1 MDSCAALER
10 VNYVPGQLLTASDL
24 KAEQEYFLA
33 RLRRHNRQL
42 HGWGV
47 VRGLTVTTANSS
59 EVVIE
64 PGIAIDCAGNE
75 IHVCA
80 RLRYKIPTNLRM
92 HFVVLEYA
100 ETAISPVPIV
110 SGAPGVAEEVSFT
123 RIQEGFRVD
132 IVDLD
137 PTSGHRGKGPGTPG
151 CGCLHPICIARVKK
165 GIHGWKVELRGRRR
179 A

>member
-1 MDSCAALER
+1 MDSCATLER
-10 VNYVPGQLLTASDL
+10 VNYVTGQLLTASDL

-47 VRGLTVTTANSS
+47 VRGLTVRTASSS
-59 EVVIE
+59 EIIIE
-64 PGIAIDCAGNE
+64 PGIAIDCAGND
-75 IHVCA
+75 IHVCT
-80 RLRYKIPTNLRM
+80 RLRYKIPKKLRM

-110 SGAPGVAEEVSFT
+110 SEAPGVAEEVFFA

-132 IVDLD
+132 IVDSD
-137 PTSGHRGKGPGTPG
+137 PTSGHPSKGPGTPG

-165 GIHGWKVELRGRRR
+165 GIQGWKVELRGRRR
-179 A
+179 T

>member
-33 RLRRHNRQL
+33 RFRRHNRQL

-59 EVVIE
+59 EIVIE
-64 PGIAIDCAGNE
+64 PGMAIDCAGNE
-75 IHVCA
+75 IHVFA
-80 RLRYKIPTNLRM
+80 RLRHKIPRNLRM

-100 ETAISPVPIV
+100 ETAISPVPNVLEALGV
-110 SGAPGVAEEVSFT
+110 SEQLSFA
-123 RIQEGFRVD
+123 RIREGFRVD
-132 IVDLD
+132 VVDLD
-137 PTSGHRGKGPGTPG
+137 PASGHRGKGPGTPG
-151 CGCLHPICIARVKK
+151 CGCLHPICIARIKK
-165 GIHGWKVELRGRRR
+165 GIHGWKVEQRGRRR
-179 A
+179 V